1 MSRTAKCAT
10 PIVLHKNAIVSYRE
24 MLLAAGSTRERWD
37 ESRLPQR
44 RITP

>member
-24 MLLAAGSTRERWD
+24 MLLAASTRERWD